1 MTTYGPT
8 TAPPDEIMRDLESW
22 REAERRCSR
31 GQEYQIGER
40 RLRRADLKEIRTTIY
55 ELRRELQQA
64 RGGSVLGMNV
74 GMPNRSYR
82 G

>member
-8 TAPPDEIMRDLESW
+8 TAPPDEIQEDLRKW
-22 REAERRCSR
+22 REAERRVSN
-31 GQEYQIGER
+31 GQEYEIGGR

-64 RGGSVLGMNV
+64 HGGSVLGTNV
-74 GMPNRSYR
+74 GLPSRSYR